1 MNYNENNILFMNWFA
16 FFFILQELEKNA
28 LMGALIRPRN
38 IPSDLDVTLK
48 IPLINEKQH
57 PIPSADVRIILF
69 YVFVQTFICNGHL
82 HNNNNHHNHHLHY
95 NPTTTTTTTV
105 TTIKPIIYITT
116 STTTPTPITTST
128 TTPTHTNPT
137 NTPHPISSPPHH
149 CSTTTTTTGSATFAN
164 SPPCTT
170 YARQRTL

>member
-95 NPTTTTTTTV
+95 NPTTTTTTV

-164 SPPCTT
+164 SPTCTT
-170 YARQRTL
+170 TTTPS